1 MKIKI
6 FIICSFICLCQRIS
20 ASEIDAGFGSCWL
33 QKQNLDHS
41 RMFIQSK
48 MVIFVVMI
56 VLGCSAVA
64 NESENCDRVQFSS
77 EKNGQP
83 VYFSFSR
90 TKNRNMQTMIWQNNA
105 KNAWLAQTRLHY
117 EGIQNWTPNWKADK
131 NATSSHCLINDSNCI
146 GIDQEEILID
156 DKEPHQ
162 IFDTKNPCKFPF
174 KYLGT
179 TYNSCTRKDD
189 LFRVQHHLM
198 LIWIG

>member
-1 MKIKI
+1 MLYEFAQRPQRSLIAQPNTGVLSRTFLSLLLLSSLPQFVFFTLANSIYNLIMKIKI

-64 NESENCDRVQFSS
+64 NESENCDRVQFSFDDQNDINS
-77 EKNGQP
+77 FQNFTKQSFEKNGQP

-90 TKNRNMQTMIWQNNA
+90 TKNQYKYTYIWWNNETWLSKTM
-105 KNAWLAQTRLHY
+105 T
-117 EGIQNWTPNWKADK
+117 D
-131 NATSSHCLINDSNCI
+131 SSNKITKVKINLYLSFCL
-146 GIDQEEILID
+146 
-156 DKEPHQ
+156 
-162 IFDTKNPCKFPF
+162 
-174 KYLGT
+174 
-179 TYNSCTRKDD
+179 
-189 LFRVQHHLM
+189 
-198 LIWIG
+198 